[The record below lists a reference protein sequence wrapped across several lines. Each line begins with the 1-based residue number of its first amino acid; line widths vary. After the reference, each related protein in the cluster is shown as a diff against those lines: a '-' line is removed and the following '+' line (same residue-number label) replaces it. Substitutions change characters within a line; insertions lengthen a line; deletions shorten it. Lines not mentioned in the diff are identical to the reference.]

1 MNYIDAIDTLF
12 PRFLHLLYRYGIQ
25 VLGSFAKTSSLI
37 DVMNKKSAVL
47 HPDCP
52 IRRNLNIT
60 KHHFW
65 NFFNSYNGRLVRYC
79 TKPRLLEEKKMM
91 RVGFAIKWKDMIGTY
106 KELHICFLDEKIFY
120 TTTHGKKMKILPKA
134 AWESTEEAKVLLPKE
149 RTRRFPVKLMAMGC
163 ISKPYPEHNFDGK
176 IYIKQIAEE
185 RITPKNSYN
194 QQLSTLYEVN
204 HQLKNGDWKFMF
216 DVPDDTSEYN
226 ITVEEALDLI

>member
-1 MNYIDAIDTLF
+1 
-12 PRFLHLLYRYGIQ
+12 
-25 VLGSFAKTSSLI
+25 
-37 DVMNKKSAVL
+37 
-47 HPDCP
+47 
-52 IRRNLNIT
+52 
-60 KHHFW
+60 
-65 NFFNSYNGRLVRYC
+65 
-79 TKPRLLEEKKMM
+79 MM

-149 RTRRFPVKLMAMGC
+149 RTRRFPLKLMAMGG

-216 DVPDDTSEYN
+216 EVPDDTSEYN